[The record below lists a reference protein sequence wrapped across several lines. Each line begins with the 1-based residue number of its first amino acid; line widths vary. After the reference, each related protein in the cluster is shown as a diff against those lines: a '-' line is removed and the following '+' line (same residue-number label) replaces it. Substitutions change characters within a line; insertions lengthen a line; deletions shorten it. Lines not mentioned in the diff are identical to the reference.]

1 MPNCAHLLL
10 LQDVVIV
17 TGFPQEGK
25 IAPAPSLHVAAQGS
39 ARVIRCLQDAREELT
54 YECRATLFD
63 AEVRMAEDID
73 FKYPM
78 KRSCTSEIKQFC
90 PGIEHG
96 SARIIRCLQVGV
108 TAETLSAGP
117 ELGLSVTACSWA
129 PDQSSLQHHPTQPY
143 LRGLQAIG
151 AEPGLQEERCRARRV
166 AGHLDSCIMLLLLTR
181 CALDAGPCR

>member
-1 MPNCAHLLL
+1 MVFKHR
-10 LQDVVIV
+10 VV
-17 TGFPQEGK
+17 GWF
-25 IAPAPSLHVAAQGS
+25 LWQGS
-39 ARVIRCLQDAREELT
+39 ARVIRCLQDKREMLSSD
-54 YECRATLFD
+54 CRASLFD
-63 AEVRMAEDID
+63 QEVQMAEDID

-166 AGHLDSCIMLLLLTR
+166 AGHLDSCSMLLLLTR